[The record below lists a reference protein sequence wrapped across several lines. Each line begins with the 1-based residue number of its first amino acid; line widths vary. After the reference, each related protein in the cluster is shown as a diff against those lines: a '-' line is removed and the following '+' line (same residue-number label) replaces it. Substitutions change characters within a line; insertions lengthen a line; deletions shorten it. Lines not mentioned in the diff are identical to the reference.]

1 MSRKPSKNRALE
13 ALDFVISVLK
23 EHEKD
28 LDRLIN
34 KLGKTA
40 AASEKI
46 ERVEERISTLQTE
59 ITNLISRIS
68 AFREAPA
75 PAYPPGPPVI
85 VRLTNWEEFKALATG
100 AETVS
105 ISMKEAERTF
115 QADALK
121 EGRVMTYTG
130 GFPRDVKLLKIWL
143 SKELGVPEDKVFEG
157 VLTIG

>member
-1 MSRKPSKNRALE
+1 MSDKPSKNKALE
-13 ALDFVISVLK
+13 ALDFVISVLR

-34 KLGKTA
+34 KLSKTA
-40 AASEKI
+40 VVSEK
-46 ERVEERISTLQTE
+46 VEERILTLQTE
-59 ITNLISRIS
+59 ISNLIDRIS

-75 PAYPPGPPVI
+75 YPRGPPVI
-85 VRLTNWEEFKALATG
+85 VRLKNWEEFKAMATG

-130 GFPRDVKLLKIWL
+130 GFPRDEKLLKIWL
-143 SKELGVPEDKVFEG
+143 SKELGVPEEQVFEG
-157 VLTIG
+157 ILTIG

>member
-1 MSRKPSKNRALE
+1 MSNKPSKNRALE

-34 KLGKTA
+34 KLSKTA
-40 AASEKI
+40 VVSDKI
-46 ERVEERISTLQTE
+46 EKVEERISTLQTE
-59 ITNLISRIS
+59 ISNLINRIS

-75 PAYPPGPPVI
+75 YPRGPPVI
-85 VRLTNWEEFKALATG
+85 VRLKNWEEFKAMATG

-130 GFPRDVKLLKIWL
+130 GFPRDEKLLKIWL
-143 SKELGVPEDKVFEG
+143 SKELGVPEEQVFEG
-157 VLTIG
+157 ILTIG

>member
-1 MSRKPSKNRALE
+1 MSDKPSKNKALE

-34 KLGKTA
+34 KLSKTA
-40 AASEKI
+40 VVSDKI
-46 ERVEERISTLQTE
+46 EKVEERISTLQTE
-59 ITNLISRIS
+59 ISNMINRIS
-68 AFREAPA
+68 AFRET
-75 PAYPPGPPVI
+75 PAYPRGPPVI
-85 VRLTNWEEFKALATG
+85 VRLRNWEEFKAMATG

-130 GFPRDVKLLKIWL
+130 GFPRDEKLLKIWL
-143 SKELGVPEDKVFEG
+143 SKELGVPEEQVFEG